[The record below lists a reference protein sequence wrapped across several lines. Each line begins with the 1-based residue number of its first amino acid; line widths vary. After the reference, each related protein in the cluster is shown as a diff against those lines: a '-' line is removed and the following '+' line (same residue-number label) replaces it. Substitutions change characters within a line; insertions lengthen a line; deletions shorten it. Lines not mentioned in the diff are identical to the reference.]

1 MFLVSCAS
9 VIRRA
14 LPEVERYAIL
24 LMSSVLSLGYTIIIP
39 IVRAWWQETGSHR
52 VFHWPSQQT
61 PTCHNNLS
69 HFLGMI
75 AWLDTKVHII
85 EGQVTENCA
94 KNSKWQSF

>member
-1 MFLVSCAS
+1 MFPVSCAS

-39 IVRAWWQETGSHR
+39 IVRAWWQETDSHR

-61 PTCHNNLS
+61 LPTTTTS
-69 HFLGMI
+69 AIFLGMI
-75 AWLDTKVHII
+75 AWFDTKVHII